1 MESRIDQIKETIVDI
16 KQKSWYNRILGRSFF
31 FIIFGKFFEK
41 KANSAALIALMLV
54 GTLCFAL
61 IYNLINSVNI
71 SEELRIITNVIFVVI
86 GYYFGAKQYNSSNE
100 NEE

>member
-1 MESRIDQIKETIVDI
+1 MESKKEQKLETIVDI

-41 KANSAALIALMLV
+41 KDNSAALIAIMLV
-54 GTLCFAL
+54 GTLCFTV

-71 SEELRIITNVIFVVI
+71 TEELRIITNVIFVVI
-86 GYYFGAKQYNSSNE
+86 GYYFGSKQLNVSDE
-100 NEE
+100 NDE